1 MRLIDGASDEDDDA
15 LEAPTEAAELE
26 ASLSRFKVRL
36 QGPGA
41 TQLLMRHLL
50 PTVLVVAGIVVPTL
64 FVLKDKSLW
73 LALVALAICWGGA
86 ILVARVRAIR
96 AKARVSVS
104 AGNQRQV
111 RVRPPH

>member
-1 MRLIDGASDEDDDA
+1 MWLIDGASDEDDDA

-41 TQLLMRHLL
+41 PQMFVRHLL

-73 LALVALAICWGGA
+73 LALVALALCWGGA
-86 ILVARVRAIR
+86 ILVGRVRAIR
-96 AKARVSVS
+96 AKARV
-104 AGNQRQV
+104 GV
-111 RVRPPH
+111 RSGTRRPVGSRPPR